1 MRVRKAELADCDAI
15 LALLGQYEREPDP
28 APARVDVE
36 KAFAEFDRG
45 PGGIFV
51 AEAHDQLVG
60 TFQLVISPQINHSA
74 RPFAL
79 IENVIVDRDNRRQG
93 IGKTMMH
100 AAIDLAEKA
109 GCSKIYLTS
118 GAHRPDNHAF
128 YAACGF
134 IGNKIGLQ
142 IKFS

>member
-1 MRVRKAELADCDAI
+1 MRFRKAVLADCDAV

-28 APARVDVE
+28 PPERVDVE

-51 AEAHDQLVG
+51 AETADRWVG
-60 TFQLVISPQINHSA
+60 TFQLIVSPQINHSA

-79 IENVIVDRDNRRQG
+79 IENVIVDRDVRRQG
-93 IGKTMMH
+93 IGKRMMRE
-100 AAIDLAEKA
+100 AVRMAETCN
-109 GCSKIYLTS
+109 CSKIYLTS
-118 GAHRPDNHAF
+118 GAHRPDNHTF

-134 IGNKIGLQ
+134 NGNKIGFQ
-142 IKFS
+142 IKF